1 MNTSLSKIGKVVAA
15 GAVIGT
21 ISIAGVAYNSNKQ
34 AILEQINQ
42 LKTKANQWQKQA
54 GDNKYQLKEQ
64 QEKYNSII
72 AQLKDKLGLDIADGA
87 TAEEI
92 ATALQNYV
100 DSTSSK
106 TDVDTYNTAISSIAN
121 SLGLELTDA
130 DKDEKG
136 MYDYTLITGELS
148 KLDDAITEL
157 NKLITD
163 EEIDTTGNTE
173 GSNADDASLVAKIN
187 YLINQI
193 NLANKDQNDLLKTA
207 QQYDDLVSEADENY
221 ISTLKYAVTFKKGEP
236 IKASGTSD
244 ISDSFKS
251 TLNTQTA
258 NTVKILNEAGIL
270 GATEGMEVT
279 VQPYFR
285 TTDDDTGVA
294 DTTNKYRML
303 VSDDGYNSLYA
314 YAQEHPENE
323 KLKIVNGELLMYTTT
338 TMTDAD
344 RKGMESAHGD
354 DMYENC
360 WNTNYKPVVSN
371 SMVGR

>member
-1 MNTSLSKIGKVVAA
+1 MNTNLSKIGKVVAA

-87 TAEEI
+87 TVDDI

-100 DSTSSK
+100 DSKNSQ
-106 TDVDTYNTAISSIAN
+106 TDIESYNTAISSIAN

-136 MYDYTLITGELS
+136 MYDYNLITGELS

-193 NLANKDQNDLLKTA
+193 KKANDDQTDILKVATEANNSVEASNADFIKLNYALAEGST
-207 QQYDDLVSEADENY
+207 ADEYGLLNILNNSNLY
-221 ISTLKYAVTFKKGEP
+221 GPVTTPIMVNLSKGTLDIVDPVAYEYTTKYATVVDDRPDDHQPGIYKTTTNNGYYIVFKR
-236 IKASGTSD
+236 
-244 ISDSFKS
+244 
-251 TLNTQTA
+251 TLPNGVITDQMQ
-258 NTVKILNEAGIL
+258 ILN
-270 GATEGMEVT
+270 
-279 VQPYFR
+279 
-285 TTDDDTGVA
+285 
-294 DTTNKYRML
+294 K
-303 VSDDGYNSLYA
+303 
-314 YAQEHPENE
+314 
-323 KLKIVNGELLMYTTT
+323 
-338 TMTDAD
+338 
-344 RKGMESAHGD
+344 
-354 DMYENC
+354 
-360 WNTNYKPVVSN
+360 
-371 SMVGR
+371 

>member
-1 MNTSLSKIGKVVAA
+1 MNTNLSKIGKVVAA

-21 ISIAGVAYNSNKQ
+21 ISIAGVAYQSNKD
-34 AILEQINQ
+34 AILQQINQ

-54 GDNKYQLKEQ
+54 GDNKYELQQQ

-87 TAEEI
+87 TTEEI

-136 MYDYTLITGELS
+136 MYDYNLITGELS

-163 EEIDTTGNTE
+163 ETIDTTGNTK

-193 NLANKDQNDLLKTA
+193 KKANDDQTDILKVATEANNSVEASNADFIKLNYALAEGSVEDT
-207 QQYDDLVSEADENY
+207 Y
-221 ISTLKYAVTFKKGEP
+221 G
-236 IKASGTSD
+236 
-244 ISDSFKS
+244 
-251 TLNTQTA
+251 
-258 NTVKILNEAGIL
+258 ILNVFNEANLYGPVTTPIDIVI
-270 GATEGMEVT
+270 TNDRDREVRIADS
-279 VQPYFR
+279 VAYEY
-285 TTDDDTGVA
+285 TT
-294 DTTNKYRML
+294 KH
-303 VSDDGYNSLYA
+303 
-314 YAQEHPENE
+314 AQEVEEPDKNGPGIYKRKADGAYFVVFSGQFENINSE
-323 KLKIVNGELLMYTTT
+323 YKIVN
-338 TMTDAD
+338 
-344 RKGMESAHGD
+344 R
-354 DMYENC
+354 
-360 WNTNYKPVVSN
+360 
-371 SMVGR
+371 

>member
-1 MNTSLSKIGKVVAA
+1 MNTNLSKIGKVVAA

-54 GDNKYQLKEQ
+54 GDNKYELQQQ

-106 TDVDTYNTAISSIAN
+106 TDVETYNTAISSIAN

-148 KLDDAITEL
+148 KLDDAITQL

-193 NLANKDQNDLLKTA
+193 KKANDDQTDILKVATEANNSVEASNADFIKLNYALAEGSNEDTYGIVNVLNNSNLYGPVTTPINIVINDTEQEVRIADSVAYEYTTKQAQEVDEPDQNGPGIYKRKVDGAYFVVFKG
-207 QQYDDLVSEADENY
+207 QY
-221 ISTLKYAVTFKKGEP
+221 TF
-236 IKASGTSD
+236 
-244 ISDSFKS
+244 
-251 TLNTQTA
+251 
-258 NTVKILNEAGIL
+258 
-270 GATEGMEVT
+270 
-279 VQPYFR
+279 
-285 TTDDDTGVA
+285 
-294 DTTNKYRML
+294 
-303 VSDDGYNSLYA
+303 NSQY
-314 YAQEHPENE
+314 
-323 KLKIVNGELLMYTTT
+323 KIVN
-338 TMTDAD
+338 
-344 RKGMESAHGD
+344 K
-354 DMYENC
+354 
-360 WNTNYKPVVSN
+360 
-371 SMVGR
+371 

>member
-34 AILEQINQ
+34 AILQQINQ

-193 NLANKDQNDLLKTA
+193 KKANDDQTDILK
-207 QQYDDLVSEADENY
+207 V
-221 ISTLKYAVTFKKGEP
+221 
-236 IKASGTSD
+236 
-244 ISDSFKS
+244 
-251 TLNTQTA
+251 
-258 NTVKILNEAGIL
+258 
-270 GATEGMEVT
+270 ATEANNSVEASNADFIKLNYALGEGSNEDTYGIVNVLNNSNLYGPVTTPINIVINDREQEVRIADS
-279 VQPYFR
+279 VAYEY
-285 TTDDDTGVA
+285 TT
-294 DTTNKYRML
+294 K
-303 VSDDGYNSLYA
+303 
-314 YAQEHPENE
+314 YAQEVEEPDQNGAGIYKR
-323 KLKIVNGELLMYTTT
+323 KLDGAYFVVFKGQYTFNSQYKIVNQ
-338 TMTDAD
+338 
-344 RKGMESAHGD
+344 
-354 DMYENC
+354 
-360 WNTNYKPVVSN
+360 
-371 SMVGR
+371 

>member
-1 MNTSLSKIGKVVAA
+1 MNTNLSKIGKVVAA

-54 GDNKYQLKEQ
+54 GDNKYELQQQ

-87 TAEEI
+87 TVDDI

-100 DSTSSK
+100 DSTNSK
-106 TDVDTYNTAISSIAN
+106 TDVETYNTAISSIAN

-193 NLANKDQNDLLKTA
+193 KKANDDQTDILKVATEANNSIEASNADFIKLNYALAEGSDEDTYGILNVFNSANLYGPVTTPIDIVIKGGYTQEVHIADPVAYEYTTKHAQEVEEPDQNGPGIYKRKLDGAYFVVFKA
-207 QQYDDLVSEADENY
+207 QDNLNIQY
-221 ISTLKYAVTFKKGEP
+221 
-236 IKASGTSD
+236 
-244 ISDSFKS
+244 
-251 TLNTQTA
+251 
-258 NTVKILNEAGIL
+258 
-270 GATEGMEVT
+270 
-279 VQPYFR
+279 R
-285 TTDDDTGVA
+285 
-294 DTTNKYRML
+294 
-303 VSDDGYNSLYA
+303 
-314 YAQEHPENE
+314 
-323 KLKIVNGELLMYTTT
+323 IVN
-338 TMTDAD
+338 
-344 RKGMESAHGD
+344 R
-354 DMYENC
+354 
-360 WNTNYKPVVSN
+360 
-371 SMVGR
+371 

>member
-54 GDNKYQLKEQ
+54 GDNKYELQQQ

-121 SLGLELTDA
+121 SLGLELTDD

-148 KLDDAITEL
+148 KLDDAITQL

-193 NLANKDQNDLLKTA
+193 KKANDDQTDILK
-207 QQYDDLVSEADENY
+207 V
-221 ISTLKYAVTFKKGEP
+221 
-236 IKASGTSD
+236 
-244 ISDSFKS
+244 
-251 TLNTQTA
+251 
-258 NTVKILNEAGIL
+258 
-270 GATEGMEVT
+270 ATEANNSVEASNADFIKLNYALAEGSNEDTYGIVNVLNNSNLYGPVTTPINIVINDREHEVRIADP
-279 VQPYFR
+279 VAYEY
-285 TTDDDTGVA
+285 TT
-294 DTTNKYRML
+294 K
-303 VSDDGYNSLYA
+303 
-314 YAQEHPENE
+314 YAQEVEEPDQNGPGIYKR
-323 KLKIVNGELLMYTTT
+323 KLDGAYFVVFKAQYAFNIEYKIVN
-338 TMTDAD
+338 
-344 RKGMESAHGD
+344 R
-354 DMYENC
+354 
-360 WNTNYKPVVSN
+360 
-371 SMVGR
+371 

>member
-34 AILEQINQ
+34 AILDQINQ

-130 DKDEKG
+130 DKDKKH
-136 MYDYTLITGELS
+136 MYNYTLITDELS
-148 KLDDAITEL
+148 KLDSAITQL
-157 NKLITD
+157 NKLITKD
-163 EEIDTTGNTE
+163 KIDTTGKTE

-193 NLANKDQNDLLKTA
+193 KKANDDQTDILKVATEANNSVEASNADFIKLNYALGEGSNEDTYGILNVFNEANLYGPVTTPIDIVINDREQEVRIADPVAYEYTTKHAQEVDEPDQNGFGIYKRKLDGAYFVVFKG
-207 QQYDDLVSEADENY
+207 QY
-221 ISTLKYAVTFKKGEP
+221 TFN
-236 IKASGTSD
+236 I
-244 ISDSFKS
+244 
-251 TLNTQTA
+251 
-258 NTVKILNEAGIL
+258 
-270 GATEGMEVT
+270 
-279 VQPYFR
+279 
-285 TTDDDTGVA
+285 
-294 DTTNKYRML
+294 
-303 VSDDGYNSLYA
+303 GY
-314 YAQEHPENE
+314 
-323 KLKIVNGELLMYTTT
+323 KIVN
-338 TMTDAD
+338 
-344 RKGMESAHGD
+344 R
-354 DMYENC
+354 
-360 WNTNYKPVVSN
+360 
-371 SMVGR
+371 

>member
-1 MNTSLSKIGKVVAA
+1 MNTNLSKIGKVVAA

-54 GDNKYQLKEQ
+54 GDNKYELQQQ

-148 KLDDAITEL
+148 KLDDAITQL

-193 NLANKDQNDLLKTA
+193 KKANDDQTDILKVATEANNSVEASNADFIKLNYALAEGSNEDTYGIVNVLNNSNLYGPVTTPINIVINDTEQEVRIADSVAYEYTTKQAQEVDEPDQNGPGIYKRKVDGAYFVVFKG
-207 QQYDDLVSEADENY
+207 QY
-221 ISTLKYAVTFKKGEP
+221 TF
-236 IKASGTSD
+236 
-244 ISDSFKS
+244 
-251 TLNTQTA
+251 
-258 NTVKILNEAGIL
+258 
-270 GATEGMEVT
+270 
-279 VQPYFR
+279 
-285 TTDDDTGVA
+285 
-294 DTTNKYRML
+294 
-303 VSDDGYNSLYA
+303 NSQY
-314 YAQEHPENE
+314 
-323 KLKIVNGELLMYTTT
+323 KIVN
-338 TMTDAD
+338 
-344 RKGMESAHGD
+344 K
-354 DMYENC
+354 
-360 WNTNYKPVVSN
+360 
-371 SMVGR
+371 

>member
-1 MNTSLSKIGKVVAA
+1 MNTNLSKIGKVVAA

-87 TAEEI
+87 TVDDI

-100 DSTSSK
+100 DSKNSQ

-136 MYDYTLITGELS
+136 MYDYNLITGELS

-173 GSNADDASLVAKIN
+173 GSNADDASLVSKIN

-193 NLANKDQNDLLKTA
+193 KKANDDQTDILKVATEANNSIEASNADFIKLNYALAEGST
-207 QQYDDLVSEADENY
+207 ADEYGLLNILNNSNLY
-221 ISTLKYAVTFKKGEP
+221 GPVTTPIMVNLSKGTLDIADPVAYEYTTKYATVVDDRPDDHQPGIYKTTTNNGYYIVFKR
-236 IKASGTSD
+236 
-244 ISDSFKS
+244 
-251 TLNTQTA
+251 TLPNGVITDQMQ
-258 NTVKILNEAGIL
+258 ILN
-270 GATEGMEVT
+270 
-279 VQPYFR
+279 
-285 TTDDDTGVA
+285 
-294 DTTNKYRML
+294 K
-303 VSDDGYNSLYA
+303 
-314 YAQEHPENE
+314 
-323 KLKIVNGELLMYTTT
+323 
-338 TMTDAD
+338 
-344 RKGMESAHGD
+344 
-354 DMYENC
+354 
-360 WNTNYKPVVSN
+360 
-371 SMVGR
+371 

>member
-1 MNTSLSKIGKVVAA
+1 MNTNLSKIGKVVAA

-34 AILEQINQ
+34 AILDQINQ

-87 TAEEI
+87 TVDDI

-193 NLANKDQNDLLKTA
+193 KKANDDQTDILKVAT
-207 QQYDDLVSEADENY
+207 EANNSVEASNADFIKLN
-221 ISTLKYAVTFKKGEP
+221 YAVGEGSNEDTYGIVNVLNNSNLYGPVTTP
-236 IKASGTSD
+236 ID
-244 ISDSFKS
+244 IVINDRE
-251 TLNTQTA
+251 Q
-258 NTVKILNEAGIL
+258 
-270 GATEGMEVT
+270 EVRIADP
-279 VQPYFR
+279 VAYEY
-285 TTDDDTGVA
+285 TT
-294 DTTNKYRML
+294 K
-303 VSDDGYNSLYA
+303 
-314 YAQEHPENE
+314 YAQEVDEPDQNGAGIYKR
-323 KLKIVNGELLMYTTT
+323 KLDGAYFVVFKGQYTFNSQYKIVN
-338 TMTDAD
+338 
-344 RKGMESAHGD
+344 R
-354 DMYENC
+354 
-360 WNTNYKPVVSN
+360 
-371 SMVGR
+371 

>member
-1 MNTSLSKIGKVVAA
+1 MNTNLSKIGKVVAA

-54 GDNKYQLKEQ
+54 GDNKYELQQQ

-148 KLDDAITEL
+148 KLDDAITQL

-193 NLANKDQNDLLKTA
+193 KKANDDQTDILKVATEANNSVEASNADFIKLNDALAEGSNEDTYGIVNVLNNSNLYGPVTTPINIVINDTEQEVRIADSVAYEYTTKQAQEVDEPDQNGPGIYKRKVDGAYFVVFKG
-207 QQYDDLVSEADENY
+207 QY
-221 ISTLKYAVTFKKGEP
+221 TF
-236 IKASGTSD
+236 
-244 ISDSFKS
+244 
-251 TLNTQTA
+251 
-258 NTVKILNEAGIL
+258 
-270 GATEGMEVT
+270 
-279 VQPYFR
+279 
-285 TTDDDTGVA
+285 
-294 DTTNKYRML
+294 
-303 VSDDGYNSLYA
+303 NSQY
-314 YAQEHPENE
+314 
-323 KLKIVNGELLMYTTT
+323 KIVN
-338 TMTDAD
+338 
-344 RKGMESAHGD
+344 K
-354 DMYENC
+354 
-360 WNTNYKPVVSN
+360 
-371 SMVGR
+371 

>member
-54 GDNKYQLKEQ
+54 GDNKYELQQQ

-136 MYDYTLITGELS
+136 MYDYNLITGELS

-193 NLANKDQNDLLKTA
+193 KKANDDQTDILKVATEANNSVEASNADFIKLNYALAEGSVEDT
-207 QQYDDLVSEADENY
+207 Y
-221 ISTLKYAVTFKKGEP
+221 G
-236 IKASGTSD
+236 
-244 ISDSFKS
+244 
-251 TLNTQTA
+251 
-258 NTVKILNEAGIL
+258 ILNVFNEANLYGPVTTPIDIVI
-270 GATEGMEVT
+270 TNDRTQEVHIADP
-279 VQPYFR
+279 VAYEY
-285 TTDDDTGVA
+285 TT
-294 DTTNKYRML
+294 KH
-303 VSDDGYNSLYA
+303 
-314 YAQEHPENE
+314 AQEVEEPDKNGFGIY
-323 KLKIVNGELLMYTTT
+323 KRKSDGAYFVVFKGQYTFNSQYKIVN
-338 TMTDAD
+338 
-344 RKGMESAHGD
+344 R
-354 DMYENC
+354 
-360 WNTNYKPVVSN
+360 
-371 SMVGR
+371 